1 MISRTGKDNFLVA
14 HYDWVAAGIGAAAVL
29 GALVFCLLGGSVE
42 GEIGDAVASV
52 EGRRAGKADV
62 AAADMAA
69 YAAMTNVAK
78 AMAAAEA
85 VGQKSGVFF
94 ASEKRIVCG
103 SPACGRATSVKYDAS
118 KNLVCSICGY
128 TQEVAKAEKP
138 MDTDGDGLPDEW
150 EKKYGLDVNDP
161 ADANAD
167 ADRDDFTNIEEFRAK
182 TNPKDPK
189 DHPDYLDSLKIEL
202 PLKETSMPFVF
213 RKANKIPAGW
223 RCEFFDP
230 ARKDDYGRKGMTL
243 TAIVGEEIGDTGF
256 VLKSH
261 TAKTAKQAIKGGEG
275 LTKTVDVSEV
285 VVQRKQ
291 DAKKITLVV
300 QQGKAVKLA
309 AVDVQATLVYGR
321 GAGKRFE
328 VVPGAEIVL
337 SGTKYKVVTIKP
349 VGKGA
354 KVTVQNVLTGR
365 ERTLDALES

>member
-14 HYDWVAAGIGAAAVL
+14 HYDWVVAGIGAAAVL
-29 GALVFCLLGGSVE
+29 GAIVFCLFGANVE
-42 GEIGDAVASV
+42 EEIGDAVASV

-62 AAADMAA
+62 AAADMTA

-78 AMAAAEA
+78 ARKAAEA
-85 VGQKSGVFF
+85 VEKKAGAFF
-94 ASEKRIVCG
+94 ASEKRIVCS
-103 SPACGRATSVKYDAS
+103 SPACGRATSVKFDAS

-138 MDTDGDGLPDEW
+138 IDADGDGMPDKW
-150 EKKYGLDVNDP
+150 ELAHKLNPND
-161 ADANAD
+161 ASDANAD
-167 ADRDDFTNIEEFRAK
+167 ADGDDFTNIEEYRAK
-182 TNPKDPK
+182 TNPNDPK

-230 ARKDDYGRKGMTL
+230 ARKDDYGRKGATL
-243 TAIVGEEIGDTGF
+243 TAVVGEEIADTGF

-261 TAKTAKQAIKGGEG
+261 VAKTAKQAIKGGEG
-275 LTKTVDVSEV
+275 LTKEVDASEV
-285 VVQRKQ
+285 VVERKT
-291 DAKKITLVV
+291 DGKKITLAV
-300 QQGKAVKLA
+300 QRGKNVKLA
-309 AVDVQATLVYGR
+309 SVDVQATLVYGR

-328 VVPGAEIVL
+328 VVPGSEIVL

-365 ERTLDALES
+365 ERTLES